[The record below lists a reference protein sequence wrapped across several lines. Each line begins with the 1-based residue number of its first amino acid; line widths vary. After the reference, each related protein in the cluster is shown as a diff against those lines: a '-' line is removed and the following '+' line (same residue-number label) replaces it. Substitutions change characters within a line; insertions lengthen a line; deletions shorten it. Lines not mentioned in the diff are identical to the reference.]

1 MPYGEVFLEKRN
13 KNWNTPYLFNGKEQD
28 EESGLYYYGA
38 RYYDARKSLWLSVD
52 PMTDTHPGLSPYLY
66 CLGNP
71 VRYIDPNG
79 MDEYGVN
86 TLGKV
91 EWLRETNDEKDLL
104 IAGAYRNRK
113 GEVKGLRYDKDGN
126 LRNHTIEVSKGVFT
140 ERSINHKVLKGH
152 QYVFADGKEA
162 ENVFK
167 FMADNTQVEW
177 GFYNKKFNE
186 GNETFYLSTSHK
198 WNREEVSAKDIYFQA
213 DKAIV
218 KFHIHSHPYDA
229 NAFAGVNAKESE
241 KDKNFAKEIQIIFE
255 MNKKSSPKFYIL
267 SRGIYSEYTP

>member
-1 MPYGEVFLEKRN
+1 MNILC
-13 KNWNTPYLFNGKEQD
+13 LFNGKEQD

-52 PMTDTHPGLSPYLY
+52 PMTDTHLGLSPYLY

-177 GFYNKKFNE
+177 GFYNKKFTG
-186 GNETFYLSTSHK
+186 GNETFYLSTSHE
-198 WNREEVSAKDIYFQA
+198 WDREGVSATMVVNEIE
-213 DKAIV
+213 
-218 KFHIHSHPYDA
+218 KFFICFHVHSHPYDCNVNSDENIEA
-229 NAFAGVNAKESE
+229 SVLDKSFAESVLE
-241 KDKNFAKEIQIIFE
+241 HNILNVDI
-255 MNKKSSPKFYIL
+255 KFKIY
-267 SRGIYSEYTP
+267 SRGFLQEYRP

>member
-1 MPYGEVFLEKRN
+1 
-13 KNWNTPYLFNGKEQD
+13 
-28 EESGLYYYGA
+28 
-38 RYYDARKSLWLSVD
+38 
-52 PMTDTHPGLSPYLY
+52 MTDTHPGLSPYLY

-177 GFYNKKFNE
+177 GFYKIKFDNPLS
-186 GNETFYLSTSHK
+186 ETYYLSTSHE
-198 WNREEVSAKDIYFQA
+198 WGRERVSATSVIDMIIKKITIDLH
-213 DKAIV
+213 V
-218 KFHIHSHPYDA
+218 HSHPYDRYVSQEENIEA
-229 NAFAGVNAKESE
+229 SNADKDFARKV
-241 KDKNFAKEIQIIFE
+241 KEIASLINI
-255 MNKKSSPKFYIL
+255 KFKIY
-267 SRGIYSEYTP
+267 SRGECREYEP